1 MYTEAH
7 EKIREDPDGEK
18 AEKKDRNAVEW
29 RCHSSHFLCNSS
41 PRQFAVRQDITYDKD
56 GDTMKASA
64 SSSFDIW
71 CLCKCLPCHR
81 HQMALSIPA
90 STKSLWSSDAKR
102 FTPHNSSEC

>member
-1 MYTEAH
+1 MSLQSLLVQLESQ
-7 EKIREDPDGEK
+7 
-18 AEKKDRNAVEW
+18 AV
-29 RCHSSHFLCNSS
+29 CS
-41 PRQFAVRQDITYDKD
+41 AQDITYDKD